1 MESSSNRQ
9 KEALISEQKP
19 KQTEAVEKTIQKAI
33 LAVRRCIYT
42 TSRKFH
48 WENYKTCTHRRYRF
62 HCENRK
68 AKQNRRLARSGKL
81 WKSRNSFA
89 QALFIFNAMTI
100 STPGGATAPS
110 QLFPLIA
117 RSRLKI
123 STSFCYDRSSFI
135 IVHYRRV
142 TCSWGTNENSHKFF
156 TPRGMW
162 IPFSASFS
170 ASSSLDQHI
179 SWSLG
184 RSRWRLAYRVYMW
197 GSKCLSFGCHR
208 TVLALSCCFC
218 HSGIYLLRHQ
228 VAPRFPVVY

>member
-1 MESSSNRQ
+1 MPGIGAWKLFRLMKKKNYFQLESSSNRQ

-135 IVHYRRV
+135 IVELRV
-142 TCSWGTNENSHKFF
+142 RGAQTKIHINSLHRGECGFLSP
-156 TPRGMW
+156 PRFQPHPLW
-162 IPFSASFS
+162 TS
-170 ASSSLDQHI
+170 
-179 SWSLG
+179 
-184 RSRWRLAYRVYMW
+184 
-197 GSKCLSFGCHR
+197 
-208 TVLALSCCFC
+208 
-218 HSGIYLLRHQ
+218 IYLGHWVGLDGVWLTEFICGARN
-228 VAPRFPVVY
+228 AYLLGATARS